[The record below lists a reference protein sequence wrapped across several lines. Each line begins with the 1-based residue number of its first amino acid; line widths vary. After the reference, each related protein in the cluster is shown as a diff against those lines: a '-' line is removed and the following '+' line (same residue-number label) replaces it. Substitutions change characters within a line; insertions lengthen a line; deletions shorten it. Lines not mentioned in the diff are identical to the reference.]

1 MISTFEFADNVVGIL
16 IKSKLDLKLIDEVHE
31 EILKRAEQYKKIN
44 LYVEIEP
51 GISVSISAL
60 IKNVAFKISKPRIYN
75 KIALVSD
82 IQWLQNV
89 MEIKDLLMD
98 AEIRNFRV
106 ESRLDAIQWI
116 TE

>member
-1 MISTFEFADNVVGIL
+1 MISTFEFADNVVGIM
-16 IKSKLDLKLIDEVHE
+16 IKSKLDLKVIDEVHE
-31 EILKRAEQYKKIN
+31 EILKRVEQYNKIN

-51 GISVSISAL
+51 GISVSIPAL
-60 IKNVAFKISKPRIYN
+60 IKNIAFKISKPRIYN

-98 AEIRNFRV
+98 AEIRNFSV